1 MLIPE
6 EGAAE
11 SRAEHDLSLSWVG
24 WMFQSVRAQCPC
36 LVFETKGDAGRAI
49 MIHDWK
55 AFIEGPWRTVVAP
68 HLLQSW
74 RAAHA
79 GNVPALLASSERLD
93 LALHDLGGD
102 AEYRSLAAGEILLR
116 STRGAKYPGV
126 LGQLRQQ
133 ADTEGAEI
141 HLATVWAAVAVV
153 FQLPVAD
160 VVAEYLRQE
169 WTTATGRYAHHADP
183 QGLLSYAAVAH
194 RTLKERFFPA
204 SDGNG

>member
-1 MLIPE
+1 
-6 EGAAE
+6 
-11 SRAEHDLSLSWVG
+11 
-24 WMFQSVRAQCPC
+24 